1 VPPVSPPPARPG
13 QSFSHLR
20 IGENDVTLLRDGT
33 QAFPAMLAAIR
44 AAKSTLCFETYI
56 YADDTTG
63 RRFGEALMERAR
75 AGVEVNLLYDDW
87 SSSVS
92 DTFRESLEEAG
103 VRVRVYRPVRFG
115 RLQRIVELVKR
126 RDHRK
131 VLTVDGQV
139 GFTGGLNISDHYAAD
154 ADGGHDW
161 RDTHVRLEGPA
172 AQQLEALFLET
183 WREVRGPPTDAK
195 RYRGPPPGL
204 PDPRVR
210 ILSNGIRRDRKDI
223 RRAYLEAFRKA
234 RVRIRLTHAY
244 FLPPTRLL
252 KELMRASRRGVR
264 VSIILAAATDVK
276 LVLYAARG
284 LYPRLLRAGVRIFE
298 WNGRV
303 LHAKTAVVDG
313 HWSTVGSANLDALS
327 LRQNLEVNAVFEDGH
342 LGLALDRMFD
352 EDLASCTRI
361 TPESHRRNFGLLDR
375 VLAWLAWQIRHWM

>member
-1 VPPVSPPPARPG
+1 
-13 QSFSHLR
+13 
-20 IGENDVTLLRDGT
+20 
-33 QAFPAMLAAIR
+33 
-44 AAKSTLCFETYI
+44 
-56 YADDTTG
+56 
-63 RRFGEALMERAR
+63 
-75 AGVEVNLLYDDW
+75 
-87 SSSVS
+87 
-92 DTFRESLEEAG
+92 
-103 VRVRVYRPVRFG
+103 
-115 RLQRIVELVKR
+115 
-126 RDHRK
+126 
-131 VLTVDGQV
+131 
-139 GFTGGLNISDHYAAD
+139 
-154 ADGGHDW
+154 
-161 RDTHVRLEGPA
+161 VRLEGPA

-183 WREVRGPPTDAK
+183 WREVRGPPIDAR
-195 RYRGPPPGL
+195 RYRGPPPGV

-276 LVLYAARG
+276 LVLFAARG

-327 LRQNLEVNAVFEDGH
+327 LRQNLEVNAVFEDGP

-361 TPESHRRNFGLLDR
+361 ILESYRRNFGLLDR